1 MQTMAKVE
9 CLGDRQRKLCV
20 LKFGSSVLERVEDYR
35 TVAQEVY
42 RHIRDGEKI
51 VAVVSALAGETD
63 RLLAQAAEVG
73 GDPAPALVARL
84 ARTGELHS
92 AALLTLALAR
102 MGMRAC
108 TLDPHEMD
116 LVATGDPL
124 DADLDS
130 LDADAVHAKFVD
142 HDVIVVPGFTAGHG
156 SMGWRPSGGAGPISA
171 RSSSPRGWVRSGC
184 GC

>member
-1 MQTMAKVE
+1 MAKVE
-9 CLGDRQRKLCV
+9 SLGDRQRTLCV

-63 RLLAQAAEVG
+63 RLLAQSAEVG

-92 AALLTLALAR
+92 AALLALEHTR
-102 MGMRAC
+102 
-108 TLDPHEMD
+108 H
-116 LVATGDPL
+116 
-124 DADLDS
+124 
-130 LDADAVHAKFVD
+130 
-142 HDVIVVPGFTAGHG
+142 
-156 SMGWRPSGGAGPISA
+156 
-171 RSSSPRGWVRSGC
+171 
-184 GC
+184 

>member
-1 MQTMAKVE
+1 MAKVE
-9 CLGDRQRKLCV
+9 SLGDRQRKLCV
-20 LKFGSSVLERVEDYR
+20 LKFGSSVLEREADYR

-92 AALLTLALAR
+92 AALLT
-102 MGMRAC
+102 
-108 TLDPHEMD
+108 
-116 LVATGDPL
+116 
-124 DADLDS
+124 
-130 LDADAVHAKFVD
+130 
-142 HDVIVVPGFTAGHG
+142 
-156 SMGWRPSGGAGPISA
+156 
-171 RSSSPRGWVRSGC
+171 
-184 GC
+184 